1 MKFNK
6 SNIVFSSIMLFLKR
20 FPCHQKED
28 FNTILVPSIHNL
40 SHVKGTM
47 AQDQVFATIL
57 QMRPR
62 NKKIEKEEDP
72 SHSM

>member
-28 FNTILVPSIHNL
+28 FNTILVAFYSQPITRERYNGTRPGVRYNSTDAPS
-40 SHVKGTM
+40 
-47 AQDQVFATIL
+47 
-57 QMRPR
+57 
-62 NKKIEKEEDP
+62 E
-72 SHSM
+72 